1 MTQRRRR
8 RFGSIRRRSSGS
20 YQVRYWGPDDVRH
33 SAPMT
38 FARKSDAERWLTL
51 LEGRV
56 IRGEWSPPSAPR
68 ITLAEYVQTWIAQ
81 RSLEPR
87 TRELYESQLRNHI
100 EPYLRRKTLDTITPQ
115 TIRNWRQQLLEAGRS
130 ATVAAKSYR
139 LLRAVLNTAVKED
152 QLIAENPCRIPGY
165 DKEVSPERP
174 VGTIPQVIALSELVA
189 PRFRALVLLAAF
201 TGLRWGELVAV
212 RRCDLDLDAG
222 TVRIS
227 RKFAELRDGRRV
239 AGRPKSAAGVR
250 VVALPAMLVD
260 AMKRHLAKFPAE
272 DEELI
277 FRGPLGAPLR
287 RNNFHRSVRW
297 SQSVVQAG
305 LPAGF
310 HFHDLRHTGN
320 NLAAACGASTRELMH
335 RMGHGTMRAAL
346 IYQHATGE
354 RDREIADA
362 LQLRIERELKEMGPI
377 EGPRLAVDG
386 SSLGLA
392 PKKEGDD

>member
-1 MTQRRRR
+1 MA
-8 RFGSIRRRSSGS
+8 
-20 YQVRYWGPDDVRH
+20 H
-33 SAPMT
+33 AP
-38 FARKSDAERWLTL
+38 
-51 LEGRV
+51 GRPGL
-56 IRGEWSPPSAPR
+56 RGEWSPPSATR
-68 ITLAEYVQTWIAQ
+68 ITLAEYAQAWTAQ

-100 EPYLRRKTLDTITPQ
+100 EPYLGRKTLDTITPQ
-115 TIRNWRQQLLEAGRS
+115 TIRNWRQQLVEAGRS

-174 VGTIPQVIALSELVA
+174 VGTIRMIALSELVA

-239 AGRPKSAAGVR
+239 AGPPKSAAGVR

-260 AMKRHLAKFPAE
+260 AVKRHLAEFPA
-272 DEELI
+272 
-277 FRGPLGAPLR
+277 
-287 RNNFHRSVRW
+287 
-297 SQSVVQAG
+297 
-305 LPAGF
+305 
-310 HFHDLRHTGN
+310 
-320 NLAAACGASTRELMH
+320 
-335 RMGHGTMRAAL
+335 TMRN
-346 IYQHATGE
+346 
-354 RDREIADA
+354 
-362 LQLRIERELKEMGPI
+362 
-377 EGPRLAVDG
+377 
-386 SSLGLA
+386 
-392 PKKEGDD
+392 

>member
-68 ITLAEYVQTWIAQ
+68 ITLAEYAQAWIAQ

-100 EPYLRRKTLDTITPQ
+100 EPYLGRKTLDTITPQ

-239 AGRPKSAAGVR
+239 AGPPKSAAGVR

-260 AMKRHLAKFPAE
+260 AMKRHLAEFPAE
-272 DEELI
+272 GRGTGLPRPPWCPVASQQLSSIGSLVTERCAGGSSGRIPLPRSTPHWQQPGSGKRCQHPRADAPHGPRHHACCIDLPARDGRAGSRDRGCVAVPDRTRTQGDGAH
-277 FRGPLGAPLR
+277 RGPKARSRRIIFGPGA
-287 RNNFHRSVRW
+287 
-297 SQSVVQAG
+297 
-305 LPAGF
+305 
-310 HFHDLRHTGN
+310 
-320 NLAAACGASTRELMH
+320 E
-335 RMGHGTMRAAL
+335 
-346 IYQHATGE
+346 E
-354 RDREIADA
+354 RGR
-362 LQLRIERELKEMGPI
+362 
-377 EGPRLAVDG
+377 
-386 SSLGLA
+386 
-392 PKKEGDD
+392 

>member
-68 ITLAEYVQTWIAQ
+68 ITLAEYAQAWIAQ

-87 TRELYESQLRNHI
+87 TRELYESQLRNHV
-100 EPYLRRKTLDTITPQ
+100 EPYLGRKTLDTITPQ

-239 AGRPKSAAGVR
+239 AGPPKSAAGVR

-260 AMKRHLAKFPAE
+260 ALKRHLAEFPAV
-272 DEELI
+272 DEGLV

-310 HFHDLRHTGN
+310 HFHDYADLFVMPTSVAEPLQRWMIAGLRS
-320 NLAAACGASTRELMH
+320 A
-335 RMGHGTMRAAL
+335 
-346 IYQHATGE
+346 
-354 RDREIADA
+354 
-362 LQLRIERELKEMGPI
+362 
-377 EGPRLAVDG
+377 
-386 SSLGLA
+386 
-392 PKKEGDD
+392 